1 MEIIPFISPYDALV
15 PCVAWG
21 FFGILQSIRSN
32 QVTPLKDTTD
42 FVHWFRSA
50 APYIH
55 GFRGKTF
62 VIAFGGE
69 LVADGGFVQLAHD
82 VNLLNSLGVRLVLV
96 HGVRPQVEARLTEN
110 GTALHYVGGL
120 RVTDDAALACVKEAA
135 GTVRVEIEALLS
147 LGLANTPMAGAD
159 IRVASG
165 NFVTAQPLGV
175 RDGVD
180 LLHTGEVRKID
191 AAAIRRRLDQH
202 DIVLLSPIGYS
213 PTGEIFNLSLEDV
226 ATQAALELAADKLIF
241 LMDTEGVP
249 DKGRAI
255 HNALTVNEA
264 RKVLE
269 KAGRGKARKLPEDVA
284 YYLPCAITA
293 CTQGVKRAH
302 LISRHRDGALLSE
315 LFTREGVGTL
325 ITPAPLETLRPAT
338 IDDVGGILGLIEPL
352 ERDGILVWRS
362 RELLEMEVERFLV
375 LESDGVIAGCAALYP
390 FPEEQAAE
398 LACLAVSKDFR
409 GRGFGDLLLAEAE
422 KNGKKAGFKQL
433 FVLTTRTEHWFEE
446 RGFVDSSPDNL
457 PKSKQALY
465 NYKRRSKVLQ
475 KSL

>member
-1 MEIIPFISPYDALV
+1 M
-15 PCVAWG
+15 
-21 FFGILQSIRSN
+21 
-32 QVTPLKDTTD
+32 KDTAH

-55 GFRGKTF
+55 GFRNKTF

-69 LVADGGFVQLAHD
+69 LVSDGGFVQLAHD

-110 GTALHYVGGL
+110 GATIRYVSGL

-147 LGLANTPMAGAD
+147 LGVANTPMAGAD

-165 NFVTAQPLGV
+165 NFVTAKPIGV
-175 RDGVD
+175 IEGVD

-226 ATQAALELAADKLIF
+226 ATQAAVELAADKLIF

-249 DKGRAI
+249 GKGRTI
-255 HNALTVNEA
+255 RSALTVSEA
-264 RKVLE
+264 RQMLE
-269 KAGRGKARKLPEDVA
+269 QNRKLPEDVG
-284 YYLPCAITA
+284 YYLPCTVAA

-302 LISRHRDGALLSE
+302 LISRKRDGALLSE
-315 LFTREGVGTL
+315 LFTRDGVGTMVSP
-325 ITPAPLETLRPAT
+325 TPLETLRPAS

-352 ERDGILVWRS
+352 EREGILVRRS
-362 RELLEMEVERFLV
+362 RELLEMEIERFLI
-375 LESDGVIAGCAALYP
+375 LESDGVVAGCAALYP

-398 LACLAVSKDFR
+398 LACLAVSQEFR
-409 GRGFGDLLLAEAE
+409 GRGFGDLLLAAAE
-422 KNGKKAGFKQL
+422 KNGKKAGFKRL

-446 RGFVDSSPDNL
+446 RGFVDSSPDRL
-457 PKSKQALY
+457 PQRKQALY
-465 NYKRRSKVLQ
+465 NYKRKSKVLEKQ
-475 KSL
+475 L

>member
-1 MEIIPFISPYDALV
+1 MT
-15 PCVAWG
+15 
-21 FFGILQSIRSN
+21 N
-32 QVTPLKDTTD
+32 TTD
-42 FVHWFRSA
+42 FVDWFRAA

-69 LVADGGFVQLAHD
+69 LVADAGFVQLAHD

-110 GTALHYVGGL
+110 GTAIRYVNGL

-165 NFVTAQPLGV
+165 NFVTAKPLGV

-191 AAAIRRRLDQH
+191 VVAIRRRLEH
-202 DIVLLSPIGYS
+202 GEIVLLSPIGYS
-213 PTGEIFNLSLEDV
+213 PTGEVFNLTLEDV
-226 ATQAALELAADKLIF
+226 ATQTAIALAADKLIF

-249 DKGRAI
+249 AKAKTI
-255 HNALTVNEA
+255 HHALTVDEA
-264 RKVLE
+264 RAVLAQA
-269 KAGRGKARKLPEDVA
+269 KKLPEDVA
-284 YYLPCAITA
+284 YYLPCAIAA
-293 CTQGVKRAH
+293 CAAGAARAH

-315 LFTREGVGTL
+315 LFTRDGVGTL
-325 ITPAPLETLRPAT
+325 ITPTPLETIRAAS

-352 ERDGILVWRS
+352 ERDGILVRRS
-362 RELLEMEVERFLV
+362 RELLEMEIGRFLL
-375 LESDGVIAGCAALYP
+375 LESDGVIAGCIAVYP
-390 FPEEQAAE
+390 FPEDRAAE
-398 LACLAVSKDFR
+398 LACLAVAAAYR
-409 GRGFGDLLLAEAE
+409 GRGFGERLLAAAEAD
-422 KNGKKAGFKQL
+422 GKKSGFERL

-446 RGFVDSSPDNL
+446 RGFIDSSLDQL
-457 PKSKQALY
+457 PKQKQALY
-465 NYKRRSKVLQ
+465 NYKRKSKVLH
-475 KSL
+475 KPIT

>member
-1 MEIIPFISPYDALV
+1 M
-15 PCVAWG
+15 
-21 FFGILQSIRSN
+21 
-32 QVTPLKDTTD
+32 KKTTD
-42 FVHWFRSA
+42 FVEWFRAA

-69 LVADGGFVQLAHD
+69 LVADAGFVQLAHD
-82 VNLLNSLGVRLVLV
+82 VNLLSSLGVRLVLV
-96 HGVRPQVEARLTEN
+96 HGVRPQVEARLQEI
-110 GTALHYVGGL
+110 GTAVRYVNGL

-165 NFVTAQPLGV
+165 NFVTAKPLGV

-191 AAAIRRRLDQH
+191 VIGIERRLDQSE
-202 DIVLLSPIGYS
+202 IVLLSPIGYS
-213 PTGEIFNLSLEDV
+213 PTGEVFNLTLEDV
-226 ATQAALELAADKLIF
+226 ATQTAITLRADKLIF

-249 DKGRAI
+249 GKGKTI
-255 HNALTVNEA
+255 HNTLTVGEA
-264 RKVLE
+264 RQVLA
-269 KAGRGKARKLPEDVA
+269 KGKKLPEDVA
-284 YYLPCAITA
+284 YYLPGAIAA
-293 CTQGVKRAH
+293 CEAGAAPFPLDRRGAESVPVAGTTRAH

-325 ITPAPLETLRPAT
+325 ITPSPLETLRAAS

-352 ERDGILVWRS
+352 EREGVLVRRS

-375 LESDGVIAGCAALYP
+375 LESDGVIAGCVALYP
-390 FPEEQAAE
+390 FPEDRAAE
-398 LACLAVSKDFR
+398 LACLAVAEAYR
-409 GRGFGDLLLAEAE
+409 GRGFGERLLSAAEAQ
-422 KNGKKAGFKQL
+422 GKKSGLKRL

-446 RGFVDSSPDNL
+446 RGFVDSSLDEL
-457 PKSKQALY
+457 PKKKQTLY

-475 KSL
+475 KSI

>member
-1 MEIIPFISPYDALV
+1 M
-15 PCVAWG
+15 
-21 FFGILQSIRSN
+21 
-32 QVTPLKDTTD
+32 KKTTD
-42 FVHWFRSA
+42 FVEWFRAA

-69 LVADGGFVQLAHD
+69 LVADDGFVQLAHD
-82 VNLLNSLGVRLVLV
+82 VNLLSSLGVRLVLV
-96 HGVRPQVEARLTEN
+96 HGVRPQVEARLQEI
-110 GTALHYVGGL
+110 GTAVRYVNGL

-165 NFVTAQPLGV
+165 NFVTAKPLGV

-191 AAAIRRRLDQH
+191 VVGITRRLDQSE
-202 DIVLLSPIGYS
+202 IVLLSPIGYS
-213 PTGEIFNLSLEDV
+213 PTGEIFNLTLEDV
-226 ATQAALELAADKLIF
+226 ATQTAIALRAHKLIF

-249 DKGRAI
+249 ANGKAI
-255 HNALTVNEA
+255 HNTLTVDEA
-264 RKVLE
+264 RQVLA
-269 KAGRGKARKLPEDVA
+269 KGKKLPEDVA
-284 YYLPCAITA
+284 YYLPGAIAACEAGRTPIPPDRRSTA
-293 CTQGVKRAH
+293 GAPVAGTTRAH

-325 ITPAPLETLRPAT
+325 ITPSPLETLRAAT
-338 IDDVGGILGLIEPL
+338 INDVGGILGLIEPL
-352 ERDGILVWRS
+352 EREGVLVRRS
-362 RELLEMEVERFLV
+362 RELLEMEVDRFLV
-375 LESDGVIAGCAALYP
+375 LESDGVIAGCVALYP
-390 FPEEQAAE
+390 FPEDRAAE
-398 LACLAVSKDFR
+398 LACLAVAEAYR
-409 GRGFGDLLLAEAE
+409 GRGFGERLLAAAEAQ
-422 KNGKKAGFKQL
+422 GKKSGFKRL

-446 RGFVDSSPDNL
+446 RGFIDSSLDQL
-457 PKSKQALY
+457 PQKKQTLY

-475 KSL
+475 KSI

>member
-1 MEIIPFISPYDALV
+1 MTLETRGAQPDTDARL
-15 PCVAWG
+15 VAWVR
-21 FFGILQSIRSN
+21 Q
-32 QVTPLKDTTD
+32 
-42 FVHWFRSA
+42 A

-55 GFRGKTF
+55 AFRGRAF

-69 LVADGGFVQLAHD
+69 LVSDGGFVQLAHD

-110 GTALHYVGGL
+110 GTAIRYVNGL

-226 ATQAALELAADKLIF
+226 ATQAAVELAADKLIF
-241 LMDTEGVP
+241 LMNTEGVP
-249 DKGRAI
+249 DKGRTI

-264 RKVLE
+264 RQVLE
-269 KAGRGKARKLPEDVA
+269 KAKKLPEDVS
-284 YYLPCAITA
+284 YYLPRAITA

-325 ITPAPLETLRPAT
+325 ITPAPLETLRSAT

-352 ERDGILVWRS
+352 ERDGILVRRS

-390 FPEEQAAE
+390 FPEEKAAE
-398 LACLAVSKDFR
+398 LACLAVSRDYR
-409 GRGFGDLLLAEAE
+409 GRGFGDRLLAEAE
-422 KNGKKAGFKQL
+422 KRGKKAGFKNL

-446 RGFVDSSPDNL
+446 RGFVDSSPDHL

-465 NYKRRSKVLQ
+465 NYKRKSKVLQ

>member
-1 MEIIPFISPYDALV
+1 M
-15 PCVAWG
+15 
-21 FFGILQSIRSN
+21 
-32 QVTPLKDTTD
+32 KDTKN

-62 VIAFGGE
+62 VIGFGGE
-69 LVADGGFVQLAHD
+69 LVADGEFVQLAHD

-96 HGVRPQVEARLTEN
+96 HGVRPQVEARLNEN
-110 GTALHYVGGL
+110 GTALHYVNGL

-147 LGLANTPMAGAD
+147 LGLANTPMAGAA

-175 RDGVD
+175 RDGID

-191 AAAIRRRLDQH
+191 AEAIRRRLDQN

-213 PTGEIFNLSLEDV
+213 PTGEVFNLTLEDV
-226 ATQAALELAADKLIF
+226 ATQAAIALGADKLIF

-264 RKVLE
+264 RLVLE
-269 KAGRGKARKLPEDVA
+269 KSRKLPEDVA
-284 YYLPCAITA
+284 YYLPCAIAA
-293 CTQGVKRAH
+293 CSRGAKRAH

-325 ITPAPLETLRPAT
+325 VTPAPLEALRPAT
-338 IDDVGGILGLIEPL
+338 IDDVGGILRLIEPL
-352 ERDGILVWRS
+352 ERDGILVRRS

-375 LESDGVIAGCAALYP
+375 LESDGVIAGCVALYP

-398 LACLAVSKDFR
+398 LACLAVAQDYR
-409 GRGFGDLLLAEAE
+409 GRGFGERLLAEAE
-422 KNGKKAGFKQL
+422 KKGRKAGFKRL

-446 RGFVDSSPDNL
+446 RGFVDSGPDHL

-465 NYKRRSKVLQ
+465 NYKRKSKVLE
-475 KSL
+475 KSLQA

>member
-1 MEIIPFISPYDALV
+1 MS
-15 PCVAWG
+15 
-21 FFGILQSIRSN
+21 
-32 QVTPLKDTTD
+32 LKDTTD

-96 HGVRPQVEARLTEN
+96 HGVRPQVEARLTES
-110 GTALHYVGGL
+110 GTAIRYVNGL
-120 RVTDDAALACVKEAA
+120 RVTDDTALACVKEAA

-175 RDGVD
+175 RDGTD

-226 ATQAALELAADKLIF
+226 ATQAAVELAADKLIF
-241 LMDTEGVP
+241 LMNTEGVP

-264 RKVLE
+264 RQVLD
-269 KAGRGKARKLPEDVA
+269 KAKKLPEDVT
-284 YYLPCAITA
+284 YYLPCAIAA

-325 ITPAPLETLRPAT
+325 ITPAPLETLRAAT

-352 ERDGILVWRS
+352 EREGILVRRS

-375 LESDGVIAGCAALYP
+375 LESDGVIAGCVALYP

-398 LACLAVSKDFR
+398 LACLAVSSEYR
-409 GRGFGDLLLAEAE
+409 GRGFGDRLLAEAE
-422 KNGKKAGFKQL
+422 KKGKKAGFKKL

-446 RGFVDSSPDNL
+446 RGFVDSSPDHL

-465 NYKRRSKVLQ
+465 NYKRKSKVLQ

>member
-1 MEIIPFISPYDALV
+1 
-15 PCVAWG
+15 
-21 FFGILQSIRSN
+21 
-32 QVTPLKDTTD
+32 LKDTTH

-69 LVADGGFVQLAHD
+69 LVADGGFVQMAHD

-96 HGVRPQVEARLTEN
+96 HGVRPQVEARLTDS
-110 GTALHYVGGL
+110 GAAIRYVNGL
-120 RVTDDAALACVKEAA
+120 RVTDDTALACVKEAA

-147 LGLANTPMAGAD
+147 LGIANTPMAGSD
-159 IRVASG
+159 IPLASG
-165 NFVTAQPLGV
+165 NFFTAQPLGV

-191 AAAIRRRLDQH
+191 AAAIRRRLDQN

-226 ATQAALELAADKLIF
+226 ATQAAVELAADKLIF

-249 DKGRAI
+249 DKAGAI

-264 RKVLE
+264 RQVLE
-269 KAGRGKARKLPEDVA
+269 KTRDLPEDVT

-293 CTQGVKRAH
+293 CTHGVKRAH
-302 LISRHRDGALLSE
+302 FISRHRDGALLSE

-325 ITPAPLETLRPAT
+325 ITPAPLETLRAAT
-338 IDDVGGILGLIEPL
+338 IDDVGGILGVIEPL
-352 ERDGILVWRS
+352 ERDGILVRRS
-362 RELLEMEVERFLV
+362 RELLEMEVDRFLV

-398 LACLAVSKDFR
+398 LACLAVAKDYR
-409 GRGFGDLLLAEAE
+409 GRGFGDMLLAHAE
-422 KNGKKAGFKQL
+422 KIGKKMGFKRL

-446 RGFVDSSPDNL
+446 RGFVDSTPDQL
-457 PKSKQALY
+457 PRSKQALY
-465 NYKRRSKVLQ
+465 NYKRKSKVLE

>member
-1 MEIIPFISPYDALV
+1 LFCHLRDARDFSV
-15 PCVAWG
+15 SFA
-21 FFGILQSIRSN
+21 SIHPVRAI
-32 QVTPLKDTTD
+32 PLKDTAD

-175 RDGVD
+175 RDGTD

-226 ATQAALELAADKLIF
+226 ATQAAVELAADKLIF

-264 RKVLE
+264 RQVLD
-269 KAGRGKARKLPEDVA
+269 KAKKLPEDVT

-293 CTQGVKRAH
+293 CTRGVKRAH

-325 ITPAPLETLRPAT
+325 ITPAPLETLRTAT

-352 ERDGILVWRS
+352 EREGILVRRS

-398 LACLAVSKDFR
+398 LACLAVSPDFR

-422 KNGKKAGFKQL
+422 KRGKKAGFKQL

-446 RGFVDSSPDNL
+446 RGFVDSSPDHL

-465 NYKRRSKVLQ
+465 NYKRKSKVLQ
-475 KSL
+475 KTL

>member
-1 MEIIPFISPYDALV
+1 
-15 PCVAWG
+15 
-21 FFGILQSIRSN
+21 
-32 QVTPLKDTTD
+32 LKDTTD

-69 LVADGGFVQLAHD
+69 LVADGDFVQLAHD
-82 VNLLNSLGVRLVLV
+82 VNLLNSLGVRLVLI
-96 HGVRPQVEARLTEN
+96 HGVRPQVEARLTES
-110 GTALHYVGGL
+110 GTAIRYVNGL
-120 RVTDDAALACVKEAA
+120 RVTDDTALACVKEAA

-226 ATQAALELAADKLIF
+226 ATQAAVELAADKLIF
-241 LMDTEGVP
+241 LMNTEGVP
-249 DKGRAI
+249 DKGHAI

-264 RKVLE
+264 RQVLE
-269 KAGRGKARKLPEDVA
+269 RSGHGKARKLPEDVL

-293 CTQGVKRAH
+293 CTRGVKRAH

-325 ITPAPLETLRPAT
+325 VTPAPLETLRSAT

-352 ERDGILVWRS
+352 ERDGILVRRS
-362 RELLEMEVERFLV
+362 RELLEIEIDRFLV

-398 LACLAVSKDFR
+398 LACLAVSADFR

-422 KNGKKAGFKQL
+422 KRGKKSGFKQL

-446 RGFVDSSPDNL
+446 RGFVDSSPDHL
-457 PKSKQALY
+457 PRSKQALY
-465 NYKRRSKVLQ
+465 NYKRKSKVLQ

>member
-1 MEIIPFISPYDALV
+1 
-15 PCVAWG
+15 
-21 FFGILQSIRSN
+21 
-32 QVTPLKDTTD
+32 LKDTAD

-55 GFRGKTF
+55 AFRGKTF

-69 LVADGGFVQLAHD
+69 LVAEGGFVQLAHD

-110 GTALHYVGGL
+110 GTAIRYVNGL

-147 LGLANTPMAGAD
+147 LGIANTPMAGAD

-165 NFVTAQPLGV
+165 NFVTAQPQGV
-175 RDGVD
+175 REGVD

-226 ATQAALELAADKLIF
+226 ATQAAVELAADKLIF

-249 DKGRAI
+249 DAAGAI
-255 HNALTVNEA
+255 CPALTVREA
-264 RKVLE
+264 RELL
-269 KAGRGKARKLPEDVA
+269 ADGAALPEDVA
-284 YYLPCAITA
+284 YYLPCAIAA
-293 CTQGVKRAH
+293 CTEGVKRTH

-315 LFTREGVGTL
+315 LFTRDGVGTL
-325 ITPAPLETLRPAT
+325 VTPMPLETLRPAT
-338 IDDVGGILGLIEPL
+338 IDDVGGILGVIEPL
-352 ERDGILVWRS
+352 EREGILVRRS
-362 RELLEMEVERFLV
+362 RELLEMEIDRFLV
-375 LESDGVIAGCAALYP
+375 LESDGLVAGCAALYP
-390 FPEEQAAE
+390 FPEEDAAE
-398 LACLAVSKDFR
+398 LACLAVSKEFR
-409 GRGFGDLLLAEAE
+409 GRGFGERLLAEAE
-422 KNGKKAGFKQL
+422 AQGRKAGFKRL

-446 RGFVDSSPDNL
+446 RGFVDSSPDKL
-457 PKSKQALY
+457 PQRKQVLY
-465 NYKRRSKVLQ
+465 NYKRKSKVLE

>member
-1 MEIIPFISPYDALV
+1 
-15 PCVAWG
+15 VAK
-21 FFGILQSIRSN
+21 
-32 QVTPLKDTTD
+32 VKDRNN

-69 LVADGGFVQLAHD
+69 LVADGEFVQLAHD

-96 HGVRPQVEARLTEN
+96 HGVRPQVEARLTES
-110 GTALHYVGGL
+110 GTAIRYVNGL

-147 LGLANTPMAGAD
+147 LGLANTPMAGAS

-175 RDGVD
+175 RDGTD

-191 AAAIRRRLDQH
+191 SAAIRRRLDQH

-226 ATQAALELAADKLIF
+226 ATQAAVELAADKLIF

-249 DKGRAI
+249 DKGRTI
-255 HNALTVNEA
+255 HNALTVNDA
-264 RKVLE
+264 RQVLE
-269 KAGRGKARKLPEDVA
+269 KAKKLPEDVT
-284 YYLPCAITA
+284 YYLPCAISA

-325 ITPAPLETLRPAT
+325 VTPMPLETLRPAT

-352 ERDGILVWRS
+352 ERDGILVRRS

-390 FPEEQAAE
+390 FPEEEAAE
-398 LACLAVSKDFR
+398 LACLAVAQDYR
-409 GRGFGDLLLAEAE
+409 GRGFGERILAEAE
-422 KNGKKAGFKQL
+422 KTGRKAGFKRL

-446 RGFVDSSPDNL
+446 RGFVDSSPDKL

-465 NYKRRSKVLQ
+465 NYKRKSKVLE
-475 KSL
+475 KSLQA

>member
-1 MEIIPFISPYDALV
+1 V
-15 PCVAWG
+15 
-21 FFGILQSIRSN
+21 
-32 QVTPLKDTTD
+32 KDTTH

-69 LVADGGFVQLAHD
+69 LVADGDFVQLAHD
-82 VNLLNSLGVRLVLV
+82 VNLLNSLGVRLVLI
-96 HGVRPQVEARLTEN
+96 HGVRPQVEARLNES
-110 GTALHYVGGL
+110 GTAIRYVNGL
-120 RVTDDAALACVKEAA
+120 RVTDNTALACVKEAA

-226 ATQAALELAADKLIF
+226 ATQAAVELAADKLIF

-249 DKGRAI
+249 GKGRTI

-264 RKVLE
+264 RQILE
-269 KAGRGKARKLPEDVA
+269 KAARGKTRKLPEDVN
-284 YYLPCAITA
+284 YYLPCAVTA

-352 ERDGILVWRS
+352 EREGILVRRS

-375 LESDGVIAGCAALYP
+375 LESDGVIAGCVALYP

-398 LACLAVSKDFR
+398 LACLAVAADFR
-409 GRGFGDLLLAEAE
+409 GRGFGDMLLAEAE
-422 KNGKKAGFKQL
+422 KRGKKAGFKKF

-446 RGFVDSSPDNL
+446 RGFVDSSPDHL
-457 PKSKQALY
+457 PKRKQVLY
-465 NYKRRSKVLQ
+465 NYMRKSKVLQ
-475 KSL
+475 KPL

>member
-1 MEIIPFISPYDALV
+1 M
-15 PCVAWG
+15 
-21 FFGILQSIRSN
+21 
-32 QVTPLKDTTD
+32 KDTAD

-82 VNLLNSLGVRLVLV
+82 VNLLNSLGVRLVLI

-110 GTALHYVGGL
+110 GTAIRYVNGL

-226 ATQAALELAADKLIF
+226 ATQAAVELAADKLIF
-241 LMDTEGVP
+241 LIDTEGVP
-249 DKGRAI
+249 QDDADAESPKGLARPHLPDAERAI

-264 RKVLE
+264 RQVLE
-269 KAGRGKARKLPEDVA
+269 KAHTLPEDIT
-284 YYLPCAITA
+284 YYLPCAIAA

-302 LISRHRDGALLSE
+302 FISRHRDGALLSE
-315 LFTREGVGTL
+315 LFTRDGVGTL

-338 IDDVGGILGLIEPL
+338 IDDVGGILGLLEPL
-352 ERDGILVWRS
+352 EREGILVRRS
-362 RELLEMEVERFLV
+362 RELLEMEIERFLV

-398 LACLAVSKDFR
+398 LACLAVSREFR
-409 GRGFGDLLLAEAE
+409 GRGFGDRLLAEAE
-422 KNGKKAGFKQL
+422 KNGKKAGFERL

-446 RGFVDSSPDNL
+446 RGFIDSSPDHL
-457 PKSKQALY
+457 PKRKQTLY
-465 NYKRRSKVLQ
+465 NYKRKSKVLQ
-475 KSL
+475 KTL

>member
-1 MEIIPFISPYDALV
+1 
-15 PCVAWG
+15 
-21 FFGILQSIRSN
+21 
-32 QVTPLKDTTD
+32 LKDTAD

-96 HGVRPQVEARLTEN
+96 HGVRPQVEARLTES
-110 GTALHYVGGL
+110 GTAIRYVNGL
-120 RVTDDAALACVKEAA
+120 RVTDDTALACVKEAA

-175 RDGVD
+175 RDGID

-226 ATQAALELAADKLIF
+226 ATQAAVELAADKLIF
-241 LMDTEGVP
+241 LMNTEGVP

-264 RKVLE
+264 RQVLE
-269 KAGRGKARKLPEDVA
+269 KKTKKLPEDVA

-293 CTQGVKRAH
+293 CTGGVKRAH

-325 ITPAPLETLRPAT
+325 VTPAPLETLRAAT

-352 ERDGILVWRS
+352 EREGILVRRS

-375 LESDGVIAGCAALYP
+375 LESDGVVAGCAALYP
-390 FPEEQAAE
+390 FPEEKAAE
-398 LACLAVSKDFR
+398 LACLAVAQDFR

-422 KNGKKAGFKQL
+422 KRGKKAGFRKL

-446 RGFVDSSPDNL
+446 RGFVDSSPDHL
-457 PKSKQALY
+457 PKKKQALY
-465 NYKRRSKVLQ
+465 NYMRKSKVLQ
-475 KSL
+475 KTL

>member
-1 MEIIPFISPYDALV
+1 M
-15 PCVAWG
+15 
-21 FFGILQSIRSN
+21 
-32 QVTPLKDTTD
+32 KDTAD
-42 FVHWFRSA
+42 FVYWFRSA

-82 VNLLNSLGVRLVLV
+82 VNLLNSLGVRLVLI
-96 HGVRPQVEARLTEN
+96 HGVRPQVEARLTES
-110 GTALHYVGGL
+110 GTAIRYVNGL
-120 RVTDDAALACVKEAA
+120 RVTDDTALACVKEAA

-175 RDGVD
+175 RGGVD

-226 ATQAALELAADKLIF
+226 ATQAAVELAADKLIF

-249 DKGRAI
+249 GKGRTI
-255 HNALTVNEA
+255 LNALTVNEA
-264 RKVLE
+264 RQMLE
-269 KAGRGKARKLPEDVA
+269 KARKLPEDVT

-352 ERDGILVWRS
+352 EREGILVRRS

-398 LACLAVSKDFR
+398 LACLAVSREFR

-422 KNGKKAGFKQL
+422 KKGKKAGFKKL

-446 RGFVDSSPDNL
+446 RGFVDSSPDHL

-465 NYKRRSKVLQ
+465 NYKRKSKVLQ

>member
-1 MEIIPFISPYDALV
+1 M
-15 PCVAWG
+15 
-21 FFGILQSIRSN
+21 
-32 QVTPLKDTTD
+32 
-42 FVHWFRSA
+42 
-50 APYIH
+50 
-55 GFRGKTF
+55 
-62 VIAFGGE
+62 
-69 LVADGGFVQLAHD
+69 QLAHD
-82 VNLLNSLGVRLVLV
+82 VNLLNSLGVRLVLI
-96 HGVRPQVEARLTEN
+96 HGVRPQVEARLNES
-110 GTALHYVGGL
+110 GTAIRYVNGL
-120 RVTDDAALACVKEAA
+120 RVTDNTALACVKEAA

-226 ATQAALELAADKLIF
+226 ATQAAVELAADKLIF

-249 DKGRAI
+249 GKGRTI

-264 RKVLE
+264 RQILE
-269 KAGRGKARKLPEDVA
+269 KAARGKTRKLPEDVN
-284 YYLPCAITA
+284 YYLPCAVTA

-352 ERDGILVWRS
+352 EREGILVRRS

-375 LESDGVIAGCAALYP
+375 LESDGVIAGCVALYP

-398 LACLAVSKDFR
+398 LACLAVAADFR
-409 GRGFGDLLLAEAE
+409 GRGFGDMLLAEAE
-422 KNGKKAGFKQL
+422 KRGKKAGFKKF

-446 RGFVDSSPDNL
+446 RGFVDSSPDHL
-457 PKSKQALY
+457 PKRKQVLY
-465 NYKRRSKVLQ
+465 NYMRKSKVLQ
-475 KSL
+475 KPL

>member
-1 MEIIPFISPYDALV
+1 
-15 PCVAWG
+15 
-21 FFGILQSIRSN
+21 
-32 QVTPLKDTTD
+32 LKDTTD

-69 LVADGGFVQLAHD
+69 LVADGDFVQLAHD
-82 VNLLNSLGVRLVLV
+82 VNLLNSLGVRLVLI

-110 GTALHYVGGL
+110 GTAIRYVKGL

-191 AAAIRRRLDQH
+191 AAAIRRRLDQN

-226 ATQAALELAADKLIF
+226 ATQAAVELAADKLIF
-241 LMDTEGVP
+241 LMNTEGVP

-264 RKVLE
+264 RQVLE
-269 KAGRGKARKLPEDVA
+269 KAKKLPEDVA

-293 CTQGVKRAH
+293 CTRGVKRAH

-352 ERDGILVWRS
+352 EREGILVRRS
-362 RELLEMEVERFLV
+362 RELLEIEIDRFLV

-398 LACLAVSKDFR
+398 LACLAVSSEFR
-409 GRGFGDLLLAEAE
+409 GRGFGDVLLAEAE
-422 KNGKKAGFKQL
+422 KRGKKAGFKQL

-446 RGFVDSSPDNL
+446 RGFVDSSPDHL

-465 NYKRRSKVLQ
+465 NYKRKSKVLQ

>member
-1 MEIIPFISPYDALV
+1 M
-15 PCVAWG
+15 
-21 FFGILQSIRSN
+21 
-32 QVTPLKDTTD
+32 KDTTD

-62 VIAFGGE
+62 IIAFGGE
-69 LVADGGFVQLAHD
+69 LVADGGFMQLAHD
-82 VNLLNSLGVRLVLV
+82 VNLLNSLGVRLVLI

-110 GTALHYVGGL
+110 GTAIRYVNGL

-226 ATQAALELAADKLIF
+226 ATQAAVELAADKLIF

-249 DKGRAI
+249 DKGRTT

-264 RKVLE
+264 RQVLE
-269 KAGRGKARKLPEDVA
+269 KAKKLPEDVT

-325 ITPAPLETLRPAT
+325 ITPAPLETLRAAT

-352 ERDGILVWRS
+352 EREGILVRRS
-362 RELLEMEVERFLV
+362 RELLEMEVDRFLV

-390 FPEEQAAE
+390 FPEEKAAE
-398 LACLAVSKDFR
+398 LACLAVSSEYR
-409 GRGFGDLLLAEAE
+409 GRGFGERLLAEAE
-422 KNGKKAGFKQL
+422 KKGKKAGFKKL

-446 RGFVDSSPDNL
+446 RGFVDSSPDHL

>member
-1 MEIIPFISPYDALV
+1 M
-15 PCVAWG
+15 
-21 FFGILQSIRSN
+21 
-32 QVTPLKDTTD
+32 KKTTD
-42 FVHWFRSA
+42 FVEWFRAA

-69 LVADGGFVQLAHD
+69 LVADAGFVQLAHD
-82 VNLLNSLGVRLVLV
+82 VNLLSSLGVRLVLV
-96 HGVRPQVEARLTEN
+96 HGVRPQVEARLQEI
-110 GTALHYVGGL
+110 GTAVRYVNGL

-165 NFVTAQPLGV
+165 NFVTAKPLGV

-191 AAAIRRRLDQH
+191 VVGITRRLDQSE
-202 DIVLLSPIGYS
+202 IVLLSPIGYS
-213 PTGEIFNLSLEDV
+213 PTGEVFNLTLEDV
-226 ATQAALELAADKLIF
+226 ATQTAIALRADKLIF

-249 DKGRAI
+249 GKGKTI
-255 HNALTVNEA
+255 YNTLTVDEA
-264 RKVLE
+264 QQVLA
-269 KAGRGKARKLPEDVA
+269 KSKKLPEDVA
-284 YYLPCAITA
+284 YYLPGAIAA
-293 CTQGVKRAH
+293 CEAGAVPIPPDRRGAASAPVVNTTRAH

-325 ITPAPLETLRPAT
+325 ITPSPLEKLRAAT
-338 IDDVGGILGLIEPL
+338 INDVGGILGLIEPL
-352 ERDGILVWRS
+352 EREGVLVRRS
-362 RELLEMEVERFLV
+362 RELLEMEVDRFLV
-375 LESDGVIAGCAALYP
+375 LESDGVIAGCVALYP
-390 FPEEQAAE
+390 FPEDRAAE
-398 LACLAVSKDFR
+398 LACLAVAEAYR
-409 GRGFGDLLLAEAE
+409 GRGFGERLLAAAEA
-422 KNGKKAGFKQL
+422 KGKKSGFKRL

-446 RGFVDSSPDNL
+446 RGFVDSSPDQL
-457 PKSKQALY
+457 PKKKQTLY

-475 KSL
+475 KSI

>member
-1 MEIIPFISPYDALV
+1 M
-15 PCVAWG
+15 
-21 FFGILQSIRSN
+21 
-32 QVTPLKDTTD
+32 KDSAN
-42 FVHWFRSA
+42 FVHWFRAA

-69 LVADGGFVQLAHD
+69 LVADAGFVQLAHD

-96 HGVRPQVEARLTEN
+96 HGVRPQVEARLQEN
-110 GTALHYVGGL
+110 GTAIRYVSGL
-120 RVTDDAALACVKEAA
+120 RVTDDVALACVKEAA

-165 NFVTAQPLGV
+165 NFVTAKPMGV

-191 AAAIRRRLDQH
+191 VEAIHRRLDQNE
-202 DIVLLSPIGYS
+202 IVLLSPIGYS
-213 PTGEIFNLSLEDV
+213 PTGEVFNLTLEDV
-226 ATQAALELAADKLIF
+226 ATQAAVALNADKLIF

-249 DKGRAI
+249 GKGKTI
-255 HNALTVNEA
+255 HNALTVDEA
-264 RKVLE
+264 RRLLGQNK
-269 KAGRGKARKLPEDVA
+269 KLPEDVA

-293 CTQGVKRAH
+293 CEQGAKRAH

-315 LFTREGVGTL
+315 LFTRDGVGTL
-325 ITPAPLETLRPAT
+325 ITPSPLETLRAAT

-352 ERDGILVWRS
+352 EREGILVRRS
-362 RELLEMEVERFLV
+362 RELLEMEVDRFLV
-375 LESDGVIAGCAALYP
+375 LESDGVIAGCIAIYP
-390 FPEEQAAE
+390 FPEDRAAE
-398 LACLAVSKDFR
+398 LACLAVAADYR
-409 GRGFGDLLLAEAE
+409 GRGFGDRLLAAAEA
-422 KNGKKAGFKQL
+422 NGKKSGFKRL

-446 RGFVDSSPDNL
+446 RGFVDSSLDHL
-457 PKSKQALY
+457 PKRKQALY
-465 NYKRRSKVLQ
+465 NYKRRSKVLE
-475 KSL
+475 KPI

>member
-1 MEIIPFISPYDALV
+1 
-15 PCVAWG
+15 
-21 FFGILQSIRSN
+21 
-32 QVTPLKDTTD
+32 
-42 FVHWFRSA
+42 
-50 APYIH
+50 
-55 GFRGKTF
+55 TF

-69 LVADGGFVQLAHD
+69 LVAEGGFVQLAHD

-110 GTALHYVGGL
+110 GTDIRYVNGL

-147 LGLANTPMAGAD
+147 LGIANTPMAGAD

-226 ATQAALELAADKLIF
+226 ATQAAVELAADKLIF

-249 DKGRAI
+249 GKGRTI

-264 RKVLE
+264 RQVLD
-269 KAGRGKARKLPEDVA
+269 KASRANARALPEDVT
-284 YYLPCAITA
+284 YYLPCAVAA

-315 LFTREGVGTL
+315 LFTRDGVGTL
-325 ITPAPLETLRPAT
+325 VTPAPLETLRPAT
-338 IDDVGGILGLIEPL
+338 IDDVGGILGIIEPL
-352 ERDGILVWRS
+352 ERDGILVRRS
-362 RELLEMEVERFLV
+362 RELLEIEIERFLV

-398 LACLAVSKDFR
+398 LACLAVAADFR
-409 GRGFGDLLLAEAE
+409 GRGFGEMLLEAAE
-422 KNGKKAGFKQL
+422 KTGRKSGFKKL

-446 RGFVDSSPDNL
+446 RGFVDSSPDHL
-457 PKSKQALY
+457 PKRKQALY
-465 NYKRRSKVLQ
+465 NYNRRSKVLQ
-475 KSL
+475 KKL

>member
-1 MEIIPFISPYDALV
+1 M
-15 PCVAWG
+15 
-21 FFGILQSIRSN
+21 
-32 QVTPLKDTTD
+32 KKTTD
-42 FVHWFRSA
+42 FVDWFRAA

-69 LVADGGFVQLAHD
+69 LVADAGFVQLAHD
-82 VNLLNSLGVRLVLV
+82 VNLLSSLGVRLVLV
-96 HGVRPQVEARLTEN
+96 HGVRPQVEARLQEI
-110 GTALHYVGGL
+110 GTAVRYVNGL

-165 NFVTAQPLGV
+165 NFVTAKPLGV

-191 AAAIRRRLDQH
+191 VVGITRRLDQSE
-202 DIVLLSPIGYS
+202 IVLLSPIGYS
-213 PTGEIFNLSLEDV
+213 PTGEVFNLTLEDV
-226 ATQAALELAADKLIF
+226 ATQAAIALRADKLIF

-249 DKGRAI
+249 AKGKTI
-255 HNALTVNEA
+255 HNTLTVDEA
-264 RKVLE
+264 QQVLA
-269 KAGRGKARKLPEDVA
+269 KSKKLPEDVA
-284 YYLPCAITA
+284 YYLPGAIAA
-293 CTQGVKRAH
+293 CEAGAVPIPPDRRGAASAPVANTTRAH

-325 ITPAPLETLRPAT
+325 ITPSPLEKLRAAT
-338 IDDVGGILGLIEPL
+338 INDVGGILGLIEPL
-352 ERDGILVWRS
+352 EREGVLVRRS
-362 RELLEMEVERFLV
+362 RELLEMEVDRFLV
-375 LESDGVIAGCAALYP
+375 LESDGVIAGCVALYP
-390 FPEEQAAE
+390 FPEDRAAE
-398 LACLAVSKDFR
+398 LACLAVAEAYR
-409 GRGFGDLLLAEAE
+409 GRGFGERLLAAAEA
-422 KNGKKAGFKQL
+422 KGKKSGFKRL

-446 RGFVDSSPDNL
+446 RGFVDSSLDQL
-457 PKSKQALY
+457 PQKKQTLY

-475 KSL
+475 KSI

>member
-1 MEIIPFISPYDALV
+1 M
-15 PCVAWG
+15 
-21 FFGILQSIRSN
+21 
-32 QVTPLKDTTD
+32 KDTTH

-110 GTALHYVGGL
+110 GTAIRYVNGL

-226 ATQAALELAADKLIF
+226 ATQAAIELAADKLIF

-249 DKGRAI
+249 GKGRTI

-264 RKVLE
+264 RQVLD
-269 KAGRGKARKLPEDVA
+269 KAQGKLPEDVT

-325 ITPAPLETLRPAT
+325 VTPAPLETLRPAT

-352 ERDGILVWRS
+352 EREGILVRRS
-362 RELLEMEVERFLV
+362 RELLEMEIERFLV

-398 LACLAVSKDFR
+398 LACLAVAQDFR

-422 KNGKKAGFKQL
+422 KRAKRPA
-433 FVLTTRTEHWFEE
+433 
-446 RGFVDSSPDNL
+446 SS
-457 PKSKQALY
+457 
-465 NYKRRSKVLQ
+465 NYSC
-475 KSL
+475 